1 MEDKNELKQTE
12 AVEENGE
19 AVKSDSSKKNTLKNL
34 LQLVIFILLS
44 MSGFLVQIII
54 EQFKNL
60 DVVKACDEAH
70 SFMMD

>member
-44 MSGFLVQIII
+44 MRSEEHTSELQS
-54 EQFKNL
+54 QR
-60 DVVKACDEAH
+60 
-70 SFMMD
+70 